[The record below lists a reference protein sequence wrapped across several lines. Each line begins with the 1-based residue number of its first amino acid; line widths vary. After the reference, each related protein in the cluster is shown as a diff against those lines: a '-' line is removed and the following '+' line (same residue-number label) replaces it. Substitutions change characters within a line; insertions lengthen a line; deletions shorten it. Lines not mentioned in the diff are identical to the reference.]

1 MAPDDHPHDSTAPI
15 DKPIDARVL
24 FVEDDALQ
32 LMALRR
38 LGEKIVSA
46 VRGAT
51 DGRQGLEIW
60 RSWQPDVVIT
70 DIHMPNMSGLE
81 LSAAIKQENPDAQ
94 IVVLTADLT
103 DDSLI
108 EALHAGVDRY
118 ITKPVDMRLLADA
131 IRKCL
136 RDRDHLHELH
146 LTREIALLNKALEQE
161 KAEHLAL
168 IRRLEEAHNQL
179 LQSEKMASIGQ
190 LAAGVAHEINNP
202 LGFVT
207 ANFSV
212 LQQYVARLSRLLG
225 TYAGFE
231 RSLSAEDRSTL
242 AQVKVE
248 IDFDFISEDMALMLE
263 ESSSGLLRVKQIVQ
277 SLTDFAEGGGT
288 DFRPCDLHDCLE
300 TTLSIMTH
308 ELKGKTQIQREYGEL
323 PMVECIPSEIRQVF
337 MNLLVNA
344 AQAIP
349 AEGRIVIRTAR
360 QDDNACIEISDTGQG
375 TPPEIVHRIFD
386 PFFTTKPVGQGS
398 GLGLSIAH
406 GIIRKHAGR
415 IDVNSTPGLGTT
427 FRVLIPLHHTD
438 AAATPT

>member
-1 MAPDDHPHDSTAPI
+1 MTTETPPPSDSR
-15 DKPIDARVL
+15 IDARVL

-46 VRGAT
+46 VRGAP
-51 DGRQGLEIW
+51 DGQQGLQVW
-60 RSWQPDVVIT
+60 RDWQPDVIVT
-70 DIHMPNMSGLE
+70 DIHMPHMNGLE
-81 LSAAIKQENPDAQ
+81 LSAAIKRENPDAQ

-136 RDRDHLHELH
+136 RDRDHLKELR
-146 LTREIALLNKALEQE
+146 LNREITLLNTALQKE

-212 LQQYVARLSRLLG
+212 LQQYIARLSRLLA

-231 RSLSAEDRSTL
+231 NDLSAQERETL
-242 AQVKVE
+242 AHVKAE
-248 IDFDFISEDMALMLE
+248 IDFEFLNEDISDMFE
-263 ESSSGLLRVKQIVQ
+263 ESSSGLRRVKQIVQ

-288 DFRPCDLHDCLE
+288 DFEPCDLHECLE
-300 TTLSIMTH
+300 TTLSVMTH
-308 ELKGKTQIQREYGEL
+308 ELKGKTQILREYGDL

-337 MNLLVNA
+337 MSLLVNA
-344 AQAIP
+344 AQAITG
-349 AEGRIVIRTAR
+349 EGRIVIRTCR
-360 QDDNACIEISDTGQG
+360 QDDFACIEVADNGHGI
-375 TPPEIVHRIFD
+375 PPDILHRIFD
-386 PFFTTKPVGQGS
+386 PFFTTKPVGEGT

-415 IDVNSTPGLGTT
+415 IDVESAPGQGTT
-427 FRVLIPLHHTD
+427 FRVLIPFHRPE
-438 AAATPT
+438 AATTTA

>member
-1 MAPDDHPHDSTAPI
+1 MNPEAPPLSDSR
-15 DKPIDARVL
+15 IDARVL

-32 LMALRR
+32 LMAMRR

-46 VRGAT
+46 VRGAP
-51 DGRQGLEIW
+51 DGLKALEIW
-60 RSWQPDVVIT
+60 RDWQPDVVVT
-70 DIHMPNMSGLE
+70 DIHMPNMNGLE
-81 LSAAIKQENPDAQ
+81 LSTTIKRENPDAQ

-131 IRKCL
+131 IGKCL
-136 RDRDHLHELH
+136 RDRDHLNELR
-146 LTREIALLNKALEQE
+146 LNREIALLNTALQKE
-161 KAEHLAL
+161 KTEHLAL

-212 LQQYVARLSRLLG
+212 LQQYLTRLSRLLG
-225 TYAGFE
+225 TYASLE
-231 RSLSAEDRSTL
+231 NALSAQDRTAL
-242 AQVKVE
+242 TQIKAE
-248 IDFDFISEDMALMLE
+248 IDFEFLNEDLREILE
-263 ESSSGLLRVKQIVQ
+263 ESASGLLRVKQIVQ

-288 DFRPCDLHDCLE
+288 DFEPCDLHDCLE
-300 TTLSIMTH
+300 TTLSVMTH
-308 ELKGKTQIQREYGEL
+308 ELKGKTEILREYGEL
-323 PMVECIPSEIRQVF
+323 PLVDCIPSEIRQVF

-344 AQAIP
+344 AQAI
-349 AEGRIVIRTAR
+349 AGEGRIVIRTCR
-360 QDDNACIEISDTGQG
+360 QADYACIEIADNGHG
-375 TPPEIVHRIFD
+375 IPPDIVNRIFD
-386 PFFTTKPVGQGS
+386 PFFTTKPIGVGT

-415 IDVNSTPGLGTT
+415 IEVDNRPGQGAT
-427 FRVLIPLHHTD
+427 FRLLIPLHRPE
-438 AAATPT
+438 ALATTT